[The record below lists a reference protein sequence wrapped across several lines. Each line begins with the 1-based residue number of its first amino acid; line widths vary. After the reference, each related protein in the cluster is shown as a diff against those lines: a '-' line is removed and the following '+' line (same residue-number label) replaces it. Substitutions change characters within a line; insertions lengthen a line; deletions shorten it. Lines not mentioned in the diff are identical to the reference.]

1 MGNKESIHLQDF
13 LQCKNE
19 YEDNQLNEKWNLIK
33 NIRKV
38 ATGAIEKIREEKI
51 IRSSLEAHID
61 IFVSAES
68 YKKLEKVM
76 FDEITITSSF
86 SLYVIDKKSNG
97 FSIEDISD
105 VIVKASKVN
114 GEKCQRCWKYEAKLI
129 NDEVCNRCNTVI
141 FK

>member
-1 MGNKESIHLQDF
+1 M
-13 LQCKNE
+13 
-19 YEDNQLNEKWNLIK
+19 
-33 NIRKV
+33 
-38 ATGAIEKIREEKI
+38 
-51 IRSSLEAHID
+51 
-61 IFVSAES
+61 
-68 YKKLEKVM
+68 KVM

-86 SLYVIDKKSNG
+86 SLYVIDEKSKG

-105 VIVKASKVN
+105 VIVKASKVS

>member
-1 MGNKESIHLQDF
+1 MNKIKRALISVWDKNGIIELAEF
-13 LQCKNE
+13 LFQNNIGWQINFN
-19 YEDNQLNEKWNLIK
+19 DNNCILLP
-33 NIRKV
+33 
-38 ATGAIEKIREEKI
+38 
-51 IRSSLEAHID
+51 L
-61 IFVSAES
+61 
-68 YKKLEKVM
+68 KKLDKVM

-86 SLYVIDKKSNG
+86 SLFVIDEKSNG